1 MKGSFRVL
9 GVDLASK
16 SWPDNGSA
24 ILSFECSPQPRWLS
38 VEYGCIQ
45 WPNSDLTA
53 IGMAEVIHS
62 HVVEKKL
69 DAVSLDGPQGWR
81 EPEPEVRSGVGRW
94 CEYLAACQ
102 GKTGEYGKTY
112 PRTYRNWIQFSLGVF
127 ETLIDRSDFQLANS
141 PDSKILEPLDDH
153 NCWLLECFPTS
164 IWKTSGL
171 TPLPGKAKVAR
182 NPQKILSHVRAL
194 QKCYDLPNLG
204 DWQGTHDD
212 LQAIVAALPAAGL
225 LGGPCQAV
233 PKGKS
238 GWFVDAKVD
247 IPRHWVEGII
257 WDSKPRS

>member
-1 MKGSFRVL
+1 MGPSLRVL

-16 SWPDNGSA
+16 SWSDSGSA
-24 ILSFECSPQPRWLS
+24 ILEFQISPQPKWLS
-38 VEYGCIQ
+38 AQYGCIE
-45 WPNSDLTA
+45 WPDCDLTSA
-53 IGMAEVIHS
+53 AMAEVIHS
-62 HVVEKKL
+62 YVAENML

-81 EPEPEVRSGVGRW
+81 EPKPEIRGGVGRW
-94 CEYLAACQ
+94 CEYLAACP
-102 GKTGEYGKTY
+102 GKTGKYGKTY
-112 PRTYRNWIQFSLGVF
+112 PGTYRNWIQFSLEVF
-127 ETLIDRSDFQLANS
+127 ETLIDRSDFQLANN
-141 PDSKILEPLDDH
+141 PDSKILELLDDQY
-153 NCWLLECFPTS
+153 CWLLECFPTS

-171 TPLPGKAKVAR
+171 KPLPAKTKFAG
-182 NPQKILSHVRAL
+182 NHQKISSYVTAL
-194 QKCYDLPNLG
+194 QKCYDLPNLE

-238 GWFVDAKVD
+238 GWFVDAKAD